1 MQLHEIVGALKDE
14 LSEHYKTVRISAV
27 QNQEQFTRE
36 LNAMNPD
43 RLPGVII
50 VFDNFLPMSMD
61 AVQEHH
67 LTLVLVDKFTAA
79 SDEKALSLFRAAG
92 KLLELFPLEGRMIAD
107 QVFIHPEDCVSASP
121 DSQFAALAL
130 GIVCK
135 QGF

>member
-1 MQLHEIVGALKDE
+1 MQLHEIAGALKDY
-14 LSEHYKTVRISAV
+14 LSLYYKTVRISAV

-36 LNAMNPD
+36 LKAMNPD

-121 DSQFAALAL
+121 DSQYAALAL

>member
-50 VFDNFLPMSMD
+50 VFDNYLPMSMD

-67 LTLVLVDKFTAA
+67 LTLVLVDKFTA

-92 KLLELFPLEGRMIAD
+92 QLLELFPLSGRMIAD

-135 QGF
+135 QGY